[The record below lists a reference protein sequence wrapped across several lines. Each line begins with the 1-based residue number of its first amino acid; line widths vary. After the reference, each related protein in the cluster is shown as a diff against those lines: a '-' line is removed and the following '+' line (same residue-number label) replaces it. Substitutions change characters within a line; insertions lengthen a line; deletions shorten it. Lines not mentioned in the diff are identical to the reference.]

1 MIEFSSFKIEDRL
14 KIELLPIKNVCQDSD
29 RNSPSKLVIETL
41 REELR
46 DRNLCLTIFGQVL
59 NYKFINKKNKTMCF
73 KWNFLKN
80 IYTRM

>member
-1 MIEFSSFKIEDRL
+1 M
-14 KIELLPIKNVCQDSD
+14 PIKNACQDSD

-41 REELR
+41 REELL

-73 KWNFLKN
+73 KWNFFLKN
-80 IYTRM
+80 IYTYVKQKWCVYDLCPELP